1 MANRTS
7 VSVADLEARLAAEEA
22 ARERA
27 ALHTVLEAEEEGCP
41 LACCPRC
48 RADGKRSVAGGRTAM
63 AVRQQARE
71 EAMNAAAE
79 QAMAM
84 LAAADAARDREAPS
98 RLNRWKLTTEQQ
110 RWS

>member
-1 MANRTS
+1 
-7 VSVADLEARLAAEEA
+7 
-22 ARERA
+22 
-27 ALHTVLEAEEEGCP
+27 
-41 LACCPRC
+41 
-48 RADGKRSVAGGRTAM
+48 
-63 AVRQQARE
+63 
-71 EAMNAAAE
+71 MNAAAE